1 MSRLAFCSLF
11 WLLASCHMREDPPRS
26 EPAPSVRWVFIDGG
40 ANVGQTVLAFEK
52 STLFAKHAWSV
63 VSFEPNP
70 ELVPLIPK
78 RPFLTV
84 EPKAMWIEDEPL
96 EFEFSED
103 VTLGGSVMPTVVKF
117 PTMKKVQVEAID
129 FGQWLAHNYRKED
142 VVYVKLDIEGAE
154 YPVLEHMLRD
164 GTMSLVDRLYV
175 EFHGIQQA
183 TAEDAGPGA
192 LMAIQKKDYEL
203 VQAITGLGIAV
214 SLHETHEPQGSYFDF
229 DPTKYGQP
237 W

>member
-1 MSRLAFCSLF
+1 
-11 WLLASCHMREDPPRS
+11 MREDPPRV
-26 EPAPSVRWVFIDGG
+26 EPPVPARYVFIDGG

-52 STLFAKHAWSV
+52 STLFTKHPWSV

-70 ELVPLIPK
+70 ELVPQIPR

-84 EPKAMWIEDEPL
+84 RQEALWTKDEEL

-117 PTMKKVQVEAID
+117 PVMKKMKVAAID
-129 FGQWLAHNYRKED
+129 FGRWLQRTYSHDD
-142 VVYVKLDIEGAE
+142 VIYVKLDIEGAE
-154 YPVLEHMLRD
+154 YPVLEHMLHD
-164 GTMSLVDRLYV
+164 GTMAMVDRLYV
-175 EFHGIQQA
+175 EFHGTQQA
-183 TAEDAGPGA
+183 VAQGAGPA
-192 LMAIQKKDYEL
+192 ELMAVQRKDYEL
-203 VQAITGLGIAV
+203 VQAVTGLGIAV

-229 DPTKYGQP
+229 DPTKYGQA